1 MGKSK
6 QFFNLKMNKKATAII
21 FSSIVNIIGGMALN
35 FQEFLM
41 GSPATVKNL
50 IVTLVYLVIW
60 ILILTTGT
68 KSNSRG
74 IIQYCNIFWGIML
87 FLSIVTVYVNATGA
101 SADWALP
108 LAVLLLGQ
116 WYGINF
122 FIEDFLTSSIIIAVI
137 SLAMLIISIRSLKAT
152 KGTSE

>member
-1 MGKSK
+1 MGKNK
-6 QFFNLKMNKKATAII
+6 QFFNLKKNKKTTVII
-21 FSSIVNIIGGMALN
+21 FLSVVNIIGGMTLN

-50 IVTLVYLVIW
+50 IVTLVYLALW
-60 ILILTTGT
+60 ILILTTGI

-74 IIQYCNIFWGIML
+74 IIQYCTIFWGIML

-122 FIEDFLTSSIIIAVI
+122 FMESFLTSSIIIAVI
-137 SLAMLIISIRSLKAT
+137 SLAILIISIKSLKTT